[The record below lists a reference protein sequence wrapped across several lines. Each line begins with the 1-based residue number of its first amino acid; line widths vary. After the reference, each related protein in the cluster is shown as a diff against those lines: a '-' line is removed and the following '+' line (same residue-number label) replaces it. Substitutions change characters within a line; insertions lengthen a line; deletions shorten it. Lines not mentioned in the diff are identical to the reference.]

1 MDTDLEGAIVLTKLK
16 DAYKDRMFDAPQ
28 LGALIRREC
37 PHWTEEQVEVLF
49 KDADKTGSGMVS
61 FSDLVDF
68 VLDEVPVVISSPGL
82 SSLAKGLRAHL
93 DGDTEDVVSWDAFK
107 SGDSNTR
114 FQWRTVVGRSVVV
127 LFDTED
133 QSRLFEQLSL
143 LQALQGFP
151 VPDSED
157 SPKAW
162 KTYSNSGK
170 YCWGRANDITVVV
183 PWYRPC
189 QMERTSRWHLAGNSG
204 WTNANPQGAYLDVPS
219 AQTLVRLLATPGPP
233 LPGVQPQVALDGR
246 PLDPLWRPPM
256 RLLFLDLHEPE
267 PVARAVSDLGV
278 EVRFERVLP
287 YFLSKFVESERF
299 SDPSTTFVLFPD
311 KGAYMRNKEFVT
323 QKTGL
328 QNDHILWIN
337 KKRVGDKV
345 VQDPELFFE
354 ASAGSQ
360 GEKTSFSP
368 KDHVL
373 VIDDFTNSGGT
384 LFGAV
389 SLAQSKL
396 VVPAAGIKAGTTANT
411 DGSTDK
417 SKEDSK
423 DSRAGEPEHASKE
436 ESKDKSE
443 ESKDK
448 SEESK
453 DKPEE
458 SKDKS
463 KDDPK
468 GNPAGE
474 SELAS
479 KEEPEDKSKES
490 KDESKDNSQRESR
503 DKTQVDSKDTSKDV
517 PTDEKKGSKKKDDPK
532 DASKDEV
539 KGTEESQAEDDEGL
553 ITSIFVTH
561 TVASYDESTARGI
574 LEKLQE
580 CGPGCR
586 YFTTDTVARSASILS
601 GHPQVEVIAIAD
613 FLSGL
618 LK

>member
-423 DSRAGEPEHASKE
+423 DNPAGEPELASKE
-436 ESKDKSE
+436 EPKDKS
-443 ESKDK
+443 K
-448 SEESK
+448 
-453 DKPEE
+453 E

-463 KDDPK
+463 KDD
-468 GNPAGE
+468 
-474 SELAS
+474 
-479 KEEPEDKSKES
+479 
-490 KDESKDNSQRESR
+490 SQSESR